1 MSFNISNEEREQFNI
16 LLMKAIDGE
25 LTPQEQEEFDAFLE
39 RDPACFE
46 EWQKHRKLK
55 EVTRSMKFKSPPPE
69 VWDTYWQGVYNRLE
83 RGFAW
88 ILFSIG
94 SVILLTYG
102 GFKAVETIVADPNLA
117 TIVKIGLLLVIGGL
131 AALFVSVAREK
142 LFTFRKD
149 PYKEIQR

>member
-1 MSFNISNEEREQFNI
+1 
-16 LLMKAIDGE
+16 
-25 LTPQEQEEFDAFLE
+25 
-39 RDPACFE
+39 
-46 EWQKHRKLK
+46 
-55 EVTRSMKFKSPPPE
+55 MKFKSPPPE